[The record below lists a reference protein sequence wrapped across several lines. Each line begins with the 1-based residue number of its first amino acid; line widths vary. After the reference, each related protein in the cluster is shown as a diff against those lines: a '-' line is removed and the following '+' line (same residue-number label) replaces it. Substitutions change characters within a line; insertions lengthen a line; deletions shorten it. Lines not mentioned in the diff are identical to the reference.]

1 MATSAISGCRKHQC
15 KSGALQQQCSGAA
28 KSSAVRG
35 STEYL
40 YKHQRAYRYRSPR
53 SKCWEQGKCISVTV
67 GSCSSA
73 AIARDREDGQW
84 RVEPEA
90 LSGGI
95 AKAAS
100 KKRPKLRTGGST
112 LQRDAERHSGQGIGL
127 GLNPSSRMG
136 IRQWVRAALVQVRVL
151 AGRLGHGL
159 GGGGEGIQQR
169 LFSLCLCGDLFFF
182 FFGEGKKRRNGD
194 RGALFCPHTLAVPR
208 GSISDG
214 AEKPRGF
221 WLCKADAFKGQ
232 ARETVDVDA
241 ENRRGNERRRVK
253 KVGEEK
259 KDEKNSRA
267 GG

>member
-182 FFGEGKKRRNGD
+182 F
-194 RGALFCPHTLAVPR
+194 L
-208 GSISDG
+208 
-214 AEKPRGF
+214 EK
-221 WLCKADAFKGQ
+221 A
-232 ARETVDVDA
+232 
-241 ENRRGNERRRVK
+241 
-253 KVGEEK
+253 K
-259 KDEKNSRA
+259 KDGTATEGPSFVHIPWQYRA
-267 GG
+267 GRYPMAQRNQEASGCAKQTRSRVRRERQWTSMLRIDEAMREDE